1 MGSVSLCEDETA
13 RKHKIPRWNKALVFE
28 IFGDGRMPKAATV
41 FPQLQ
46 TFQVGMMD
54 LDAVPLL
61 KFLHAQPKLSQVDFI
76 AIILSTRR
84 EGWGFLIAQLPE
96 TVQRWT
102 VYKPAYFHRGKRM
115 ELDPARLPRGSGWEC
130 VSNESGFA
138 EFRRVPGWRGY
149 LTQLRVC
156 KWTQQLEATCR
167 SIPSSISHL
176 PINSRSSGVQPGWQG
191 TRDQMR
197 AMVTLCL

>member
-1 MGSVSLCEDETA
+1 MRLRLRPQNIHVRPAPNERLKSVLEKIERQDWRELFQCTQPTLQHLTIEMGSVSLCEDETA

-138 EFRRVPGWRGY
+138 EFRRVPG
-149 LTQLRVC
+149 
-156 KWTQQLEATCR
+156 
-167 SIPSSISHL
+167 
-176 PINSRSSGVQPGWQG
+176 
-191 TRDQMR
+191 
-197 AMVTLCL
+197 